1 MPAGEAQGGRNKPGR
16 GFRSWLLR
24 PHSPTNIT
32 FQAELLYV
40 EKVLVTVF
48 WYWEWEVAGFGWI
61 GLLG

>member
-1 MPAGEAQGGRNKPGR
+1 MEVTVQPEMLC
-16 GFRSWLLR
+16 SWVSADAKAR
-24 PHSPTNIT
+24 NIT